1 MVCPN
6 PVCSAEIDFDASLL
20 GKNSP
25 CPACGQVITVVPM
38 PYLAERSGE
47 RERLRLA
54 GEGRSALPI
63 RAVLADIRSLWN
75 VGSIFRTSDAC
86 GVERLYLCGITG
98 RPPRKEISKTAL
110 GAEDAVPWTYLP
122 SALDAAREARSEG
135 CSIVAVETC
144 PESIPHDEFEF
155 PFPLCLV
162 VGNEVAGVPEGLLG
176 EADAK
181 VSVPMLGTKRSLNV
195 AVAYGVVA
203 CRAASAWKRSRTRK
217 PGGSAQ
223 RS

>member
-6 PVCSAEIDFDASLL
+6 PACSAEIDFDASLL

-38 PYLAERSGE
+38 AYLTGRTKE
-47 RERLRLA
+47 RERLRRA
-54 GEGRSALPI
+54 GEGRELLPI
-63 RAVLADIRSLWN
+63 RAILEDIRSLWN
-75 VGSIFRTSDAC
+75 VGSMFRTSDAC

-110 GAEDAVPWTYLP
+110 GAEAAVPWTHLP
-122 SALDAAREARSEG
+122 SALAAAREARAEG
-135 CSIVAVETC
+135 CHVVAGAGC
-144 PESIPHDEFEF
+144 PERAPWHAFEF

-162 VGNEVAGVPEGLLG
+162 VGNEVAGVSEKVLR
-176 EADAK
+176 EAEAA
-181 VSVPMLGTKRSLNV
+181 VHVPMMGTKRSLNV

-203 CRAASAWKRSRTRK
+203 CRAASAWTKSRAAK
-217 PGGSAQ
+217 AGGG
-223 RS
+223 